1 MATPN
6 WAEQVELEREGRP
19 PDPGDPGGGGGGEE
33 GAVDGAVGGAPG
45 DSGNASTSGNV
56 SGNGSKETGTRP
68 KKKNDGAPVGV
79 STDSGS
85 DSSDDNMGSVT
96 MSEKAKDLRDPRN
109 LPALGSAM
117 NYARAVAK
125 QSQQVGSNEAKDTY
139 HLTLELVSFN
149 NSRNYTMN
157 HDELAKLLFERIR
170 IPGGESIVGFDANE
184 QQYIHLEIDARVPKE
199 TLNLTDSF
207 MIRQGLRMNPI
218 RPVVSDT
225 LVKLFWTPMGMNNE
239 EIKKVLSLFGTVTS
253 EVEYTTFK
261 IRKDAPA
268 ATKELEKIKKC
279 SDREVRMKLETAI
292 PPNIRVSGRKIRVW
306 HHRMKKQCF
315 WCLQL
320 EDKCN
325 FEADGKA
332 CKAASPND
340 QANWDEFWEEVVKN
354 LTNDPIEPITEDYQL
369 GQSTAKLMVGSN
381 FPKDV
386 TVEEVAEFF
395 GSHGIE
401 IDPEECVIT
410 SLPESAR
417 VTFKIDH
424 LDQESKGWM
433 MINANRKK
441 IREKRIYIQPL
452 VDLTPQ
458 KTKDAAKAAED
469 ANQKT
474 KEVAEVTEE
483 QQRIINERKRLFKKS
498 KEDLEKQAGRS
509 LSNKETKS
517 LRKSLAPALDKI
529 HEVTE
534 VPDTPVP
541 DDEKEGSFVT
551 RRNSKSKGG
560 TLPVSTF
567 SKAQTRSFYR
577 DIDSTDVNVFE
588 RLKLPGDTLYGSLE
602 DQLEL
607 VKQMKKKENAS
618 DDGEEASKDSD
629 GGDADE
635 RLKLGSS
642 GSTLEPGQLLQ
653 LSDDSIPLYNLSDT
667 LVSPS
672 KEDNDEDESS
682 EDSDDKESDV
692 SKEFD
697 TLAEATLG
705 DVSPQS
711 VSKLVNQFEDHMKG
725 RNKRGRGNSTT
736 PESKS
741 GSPPLTKKQAKKARQ
756 KQRKQSEKNSG
767 ISDAN
772 VMLTKEFF
780 MKSDDFPSL
789 NSPKK

>member
-1 MATPN
+1 M
-6 WAEQVELEREGRP
+6 
-19 PDPGDPGGGGGGEE
+19 
-33 GAVDGAVGGAPG
+33 
-45 DSGNASTSGNV
+45 
-56 SGNGSKETGTRP
+56 ETGTRP
-68 KKKNDGAPVGV
+68 KKKNDETPVGV
-79 STDSGS
+79 STDNGG
-85 DSSDDNMGSVT
+85 DSSDDNVGSVT
-96 MSEKAKDLRDPRN
+96 MSEKVKDLRDPRN

-117 NYARAVAK
+117 NYARAVAN
-125 QSQQVGSNEAKDTY
+125 QSQQAGSNEVKDTY
-139 HLTLELVSFN
+139 TLTLELVSFN

-170 IPGGESIVGFDANE
+170 IPGGECIVGFDANE

-225 LVKLFWTPMGMNNE
+225 LVKLFWTPMGMDNN

-424 LDQESKGWM
+424 LDQESKSWM

-458 KTKDAAKAAED
+458 KTNDAAKAAGN

-474 KEVAEVTEE
+474 KEVTKITEE
-483 QQRIINERKRLFKKS
+483 QQRIIDEKKRLFKKS

-509 LSNKETKS
+509 LSNKETKN

-541 DDEKEGSFVT
+541 DDGKEGSFVT
-551 RRNSKSKGG
+551 SPTRRRNSKSKGV
-560 TLPVSTF
+560 TLPISTF
-567 SKAQTRSFYR
+567 RTADIEIPYTPSK
-577 DIDSTDVNVFE
+577 
-588 RLKLPGDTLYGSLE
+588 LKLPGDTLYGSLE
-602 DQLEL
+602 HQLEL
-607 VKQMKKKENAS
+607 IKQMKKKEGNSS

-629 GGDADE
+629 SGDADE

-642 GSTLEPGQLLQ
+642 GSTLEPGQLIQ

-667 LVSPS
+667 SASQS
-672 KEDNDEDESS
+672 KEDNDEDPGT
-682 EDSDDKESDV
+682 EDSEADDDKESNV
-692 SKEFD
+692 SKDFD

-705 DVSPQS
+705 DVSPKS
-711 VSKLVNQFEDHMKG
+711 VNKLVNQFEDHMKG

-756 KQRKQSEKNSG
+756 RQRRQSEKNSG
-767 ISDAN
+767 ISEAN

-780 MKSDDFPSL
+780 MKADDFPSL
-789 NSPKK
+789 DSPKK

>member
-1 MATPN
+1 MATPS
-6 WAEQVELEREGRP
+6 WADQVELEREGRP
-19 PDPGDPGGGGGGEE
+19 PDPGGPGGGGEE
-33 GAVDGAVGGAPG
+33 EGAVGGAVGGVPG
-45 DSGNASTSGNV
+45 DSGNASTSGNA
-56 SGNGSKETGTRP
+56 SGNGGMETGTRP
-68 KKKNDGAPVGV
+68 KKKNDETPVGV
-79 STDSGS
+79 STDNGG
-85 DSSDDNMGSVT
+85 DSSDDNVGSVT
-96 MSEKAKDLRDPRN
+96 MSEKVKDLRDPRN

-117 NYARAVAK
+117 NYARAVAN
-125 QSQQVGSNEAKDTY
+125 QSQQARSNEVKDTY
-139 HLTLELVSFN
+139 TLTLELVSFN

-170 IPGGESIVGFDANE
+170 IPGGECIVGFDANE

-225 LVKLFWTPMGMNNE
+225 LVKLFWTPMGMDNN

-354 LTNDPIEPITEDYQL
+354 LTNDPIEPMTEDYQL

-424 LDQESKGWM
+424 LDQESKSWM

-458 KTKDAAKAAED
+458 KTNDAAKAAGN

-474 KEVAEVTEE
+474 KEVTKITEE
-483 QQRIINERKRLFKKS
+483 QQRIIDEKKRLFKKS

-509 LSNKETKS
+509 LSNKETKN

-534 VPDTPVP
+534 IPDTPVP
-541 DDEKEGSFVT
+541 GDEKEGSFVT
-551 RRNSKSKGG
+551 SPTRRRNSKSKGV
-560 TLPVSTF
+560 TLPISTF
-567 SKAQTRSFYR
+567 RTADIEIPYTPSK
-577 DIDSTDVNVFE
+577 
-588 RLKLPGDTLYGSLE
+588 LKLPGDTLYGSLE
-602 DQLEL
+602 HQLEL
-607 VKQMKKKENAS
+607 IKQMKKKEGNSS

-629 GGDADE
+629 SGDADE

-667 LVSPS
+667 SVSQS
-672 KEDNDEDESS
+672 KEDNDEDPGT
-682 EDSDDKESDV
+682 EDSEADDDKESNV
-692 SKEFD
+692 SKDFD

-705 DVSPQS
+705 DVSPKS
-711 VSKLVNQFEDHMKG
+711 VNKLVNQFEDHMKG

-756 KQRKQSEKNSG
+756 RQRRQSEKNSG
-767 ISDAN
+767 ISEAN

-780 MKSDDFPSL
+780 MKADDFPSL
-789 NSPKK
+789 DSPKK

>member
-1 MATPN
+1 M
-6 WAEQVELEREGRP
+6 
-19 PDPGDPGGGGGGEE
+19 
-33 GAVDGAVGGAPG
+33 
-45 DSGNASTSGNV
+45 
-56 SGNGSKETGTRP
+56 
-68 KKKNDGAPVGV
+68 
-79 STDSGS
+79 
-85 DSSDDNMGSVT
+85 
-96 MSEKAKDLRDPRN
+96 
-109 LPALGSAM
+109 
-117 NYARAVAK
+117 
-125 QSQQVGSNEAKDTY
+125 
-139 HLTLELVSFN
+139 F
-149 NSRNYTMN
+149 
-157 HDELAKLLFERIR
+157 
-170 IPGGESIVGFDANE
+170 
-184 QQYIHLEIDARVPKE
+184 
-199 TLNLTDSF
+199 
-207 MIRQGLRMNPI
+207 
-218 RPVVSDT
+218 
-225 LVKLFWTPMGMNNE
+225 
-239 EIKKVLSLFGTVTS
+239 
-253 EVEYTTFK
+253 TT
-261 IRKDAPA
+261 
-268 ATKELEKIKKC
+268 
-279 SDREVRMKLETAI
+279 
-292 PPNIRVSGRKIRVW
+292 
-306 HHRMKKQCF
+306 
-315 WCLQL
+315 
-320 EDKCN
+320 
-325 FEADGKA
+325 
-332 CKAASPND
+332 
-340 QANWDEFWEEVVKN
+340 
-354 LTNDPIEPITEDYQL
+354 
-369 GQSTAKLMVGSN
+369 
-381 FPKDV
+381 
-386 TVEEVAEFF
+386 
-395 GSHGIE
+395 
-401 IDPEECVIT
+401 
-410 SLPESAR
+410 
-417 VTFKIDH
+417 
-424 LDQESKGWM
+424 
-433 MINANRKK
+433 
-441 IREKRIYIQPL
+441 
-452 VDLTPQ
+452 
-458 KTKDAAKAAED
+458 
-469 ANQKT
+469 
-474 KEVAEVTEE
+474 
-483 QQRIINERKRLFKKS
+483 RIIDEKKRLFKKS
-498 KEDLEKQAGRS
+498 KDDLEKQAGRS

-551 RRNSKSKGG
+551 RRSSKSKGG

-588 RLKLPGDTLYGSLE
+588 KLKLPGDTLYGSLE

-667 LVSPS
+667 SVSPS
-672 KEDNDEDESS
+672 KEDNDENEGS

-705 DVSPQS
+705 EVSPQS
-711 VSKLVNQFEDHMKG
+711 VSKLVNRFEDHMKG
-725 RNKRGRGNSTT
+725 GNKRGRGNSTT